1 LIALDIGLSL
11 LGGDP
16 MGFYEQPEEV
26 QLDLLAYHQICAAR
40 SDAARFGLLRPLS
53 LDDAVTMELVKR
65 GKVHIGQAS
74 GVKVGKDQY
83 QHPGPTVMPTNLVM
97 ARMKAKGVDP
107 SAVSW
112 LFEHDKE

>member
-1 LIALDIGLSL
+1 
-11 LGGDP
+11 

-40 SDAARFGLLRPLS
+40 SDAARFGLLRPMS
-53 LDDAVTMELVKR
+53 LDDALTMELVKR
-65 GKVHIGQAS
+65 GKVHLGPAG

-83 QHPGPTVMPTNLVM
+83 QHPGPAVMPTQLVSR
-97 ARMKAKGVDP
+97 RMKANGADP
-107 SAVSW
+107 AAVAW